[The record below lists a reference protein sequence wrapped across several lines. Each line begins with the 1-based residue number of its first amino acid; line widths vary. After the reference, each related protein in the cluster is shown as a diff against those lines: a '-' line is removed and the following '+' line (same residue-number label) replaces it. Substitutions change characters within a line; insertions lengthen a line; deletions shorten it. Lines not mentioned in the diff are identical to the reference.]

1 MIVYFSGTGNS
12 RYIANRISK
21 RTNQDL
27 ICLNDRIK
35 EEDFSDIKTGKNV
48 VLVTPTYAWRI
59 PTVVSDFL
67 KKVKLVGAGKIWFVM
82 TCGGEIGK
90 DRKSVV

>member
-1 MIVYFSGTGNS
+1 MILYFSGTGNS
-12 RYIANRISK
+12 RYIANRISE

-35 EEDFSDIKTGKNV
+35 AENFSDIETGENV
-48 VLVTPTYAWRI
+48 VLATPTYAWRI

-67 KKVKLVGAGKIWFVM
+67 KKVKLVGAEKYGLL
-82 TCGGEIGK
+82 
-90 DRKSVV
+90 